1 MAPWSVPDHMHK
13 PRRAGDPVRPQDA
26 SLTPV
31 WVESDEVLAFK
42 SWWDRLAHG
51 ERNARRAFLHGLERA
66 DAAWGL
72 VYGRLGDALQSS
84 RESLRMVEKELA
96 ATRAT
101 NERLRRELEQAI
113 DRATE
118 AEERIEQLTT
128 PVPREY
134 D

>member
-1 MAPWSVPDHMHK
+1 
-13 PRRAGDPVRPQDA
+13 
-26 SLTPV
+26 
-31 WVESDEVLAFK
+31 
-42 SWWDRLAHG
+42 
-51 ERNARRAFLHGLERA
+51 
-66 DAAWGL
+66 
-72 VYGRLGDALQSS
+72 
-84 RESLRMVEKELA
+84 MVEKELA